1 MMPRMTKDERI
12 EKLKAKHLELTD
24 KLKSAV
30 EKGVPETK
38 IKALEERINER
49 SRQLADLL
57 REDTP
62 AA

>member
-12 EKLKAKHLELTD
+12 EKLKAKHQELTD

-30 EKGVPETK
+30 AKGAPDSK
-38 IKALEERINER
+38 KKALEERINER
-49 SRQLADLL
+49 TRQLADLM
-57 REDTP
+57 REDPP

>member
-1 MMPRMTKDERI
+1 MTKDERI
-12 EKLKAKHLELTD
+12 EKLKAKHQELTD

-30 EKGVPETK
+30 EKGVPEAK
-38 IKALEERINER
+38 IKALEERISER
-49 SRQLADLL
+49 SKQLADLL